1 MVEQSEL
8 DWIVQKAAEL
18 LADKVNDAP
27 LTDRDI
33 EMAFE
38 IFAEPRLKRLFGEQE
53 DEKER
58 KRVVDYIMAEL
69 RRYMQRLNSE
79 RWPKTSE

>member
-1 MVEQSEL
+1 MIEQSEL
-8 DWIVQKAAEL
+8 DWIVQKAGEL

-38 IFAEPRLKRLFGEQE
+38 IFAEPRLKRLFGESA
-53 DEKER
+53 DEQER
-58 KRVVDYIMAEL
+58 KRAVDYIMIEL
-69 RRYMQRLNSE
+69 RRYMERLNSE
-79 RWPKTSE
+79 RWPKGR

>member
-1 MVEQSEL
+1 MIEQSEL
-8 DWIVQKAAEL
+8 DWIVQKAGEL

-38 IFAEPRLKRLFGEQE
+38 IFAEPRLKRLFGEHA

-58 KRVVDYIMAEL
+58 KRAVDYIMAEL

-79 RWPKTSE
+79 RWSKASE